1 MRLDKFVKDNLISGY
16 RNDSFTK
23 EMVNIWTVNYLNK
36 GILSQTDFEEIQQE
50 LNPIEEAELT
60 Q

>member
-16 RNDSFTK
+16 KNGSFTK

-50 LNPIEEAELT
+50 LNPIEEVE